1 MFTSTSTIRS
11 MKPID
16 IFELDVPKNDYI
28 SVSSNITG
36 ESGSRLD
43 AHTWLPLCAPIYEI
57 SANLN
62 DYIIV
67 PVVTVISDIPNTNGD
82 CIELAEMMAF
92 NAEHGMPFY
101 KTFKGKPVQLEH
113 DNKILNRARGVIL
126 DSYISPL
133 SGFKGKRGKI
143 VQLLAIDKTK
153 DRESARKVMSGD
165 INTYS
170 IGARFT
176 EYQCSVSGKIYR
188 PGMPAG
194 QYTQPG
200 VPTYMRDDGQLVF
213 RKLKGLYGFETSI
226 VATPAYTCAV
236 SDDLIDMGG
245 SLFTFT
251 V

>member
-1 MFTSTSTIRS
+1 MFETTSNIRA
-11 MKPID
+11 MKAID
-16 IFELDVPKNDYI
+16 LFELDVPKNDYI
-28 SVSSNITG
+28 SVSSSIAG
-36 ESGSRLD
+36 ESGARLD

-62 DYIIV
+62 DYVIV
-67 PVVTVISDIPNTNGD
+67 PVVTVISDLPNTNGD
-82 CIELAEMMAF
+82 SIELAEMMAF

-113 DNKILNRARGVIL
+113 DNKVLNRARGVIL

-133 SGFKGKRGKI
+133 TGFGGKRGKI

-153 DRESARKVMSGD
+153 DRETARKVLSGD

-176 EYQCSVSGKIYR
+176 EYQCSVTGRIYK

-194 QYTQPG
+194 QFTQPG
-200 VPTYMRDDGQLVF
+200 VPTYMREDGQLVF
-213 RKLKGLYGFETSI
+213 RSLKGLCGFETSI
-226 VATPAYTCAV
+226 VGTPAYTCAV
-236 SDDLIDMGG
+236 SDDLIDMGQ